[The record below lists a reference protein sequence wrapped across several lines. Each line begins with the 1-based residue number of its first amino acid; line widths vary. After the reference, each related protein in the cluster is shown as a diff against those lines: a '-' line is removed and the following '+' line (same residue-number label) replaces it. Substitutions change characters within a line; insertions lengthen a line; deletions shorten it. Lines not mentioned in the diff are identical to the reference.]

1 MANRTLADIE
11 VYRVYFEILID
22 LAKNQKDTT
31 IQYGELVNAAKLAY
45 PNNTFVQK
53 AIATSMGRRLDAVRD
68 FTSLHNL
75 PDLTSL
81 VVSKATGD
89 NGIGFAKSFDGDAV
103 RQQVSAF
110 EWQSVQISFS
120 EFLNEETQQFI
131 QRQAEKAQRKPKKI
145 KESEAREIW
154 WKYYQAKKE
163 AIGKISDSD
172 KEQIIQLIM
181 TCVLPADALARV
193 KSVVMA

>member
-11 VYRVYFEILID
+11 LSRVYFEILID

-31 IQYGELVNAAKLAY
+31 IQYGELVSAAKLAY

-154 WKYYQAKKE
+154 WKYYQANKE

-181 TCVLPADALARV
+181 TCVLPADALAKV

>member
-11 VYRVYFEILID
+11 LSRVYFEILID

-31 IQYGELVNAAKLAY
+31 IQYGELVSAAKLAY

-154 WKYYQAKKE
+154 WKYYQANKE

-181 TCVLPADALARV
+181 TCVLPADALAMV

>member
-11 VYRVYFEILID
+11 LSRVYFEILID

-131 QRQAEKAQRKPKKI
+131 QRQAENAQRKPKKI

-154 WKYYQAKKE
+154 WKYYQANKE
-163 AIGKISDSD
+163 AIGKISDSE

-181 TCVLPADALARV
+181 TCVIPEDALAKV
-193 KSVVMA
+193 KSMLMA

>member
-11 VYRVYFEILID
+11 LSRVYFEILIG

-31 IQYGELVNAAKLAY
+31 IQYGELVSAAKLAY

-154 WKYYQAKKE
+154 WKYYHANKE

-181 TCVLPADALARV
+181 TCVLPADALAKV

>member
-11 VYRVYFEILID
+11 LSRVYFEILID

-120 EFLNEETQQFI
+120 EFLNDETQQFI

-154 WKYYQAKKE
+154 WKYYQANKE

-181 TCVLPADALARV
+181 TCVLPADALAMV

>member
-1 MANRTLADIE
+1 
-11 VYRVYFEILID
+11 VS
-22 LAKNQKDTT
+22 
-31 IQYGELVNAAKLAY
+31 AAKLAY

-154 WKYYQAKKE
+154 WKYYQANKE

-181 TCVLPADALARV
+181 TCVLPADALAKV

>member
-11 VYRVYFEILID
+11 LSRVYFEILID

-154 WKYYQAKKE
+154 WKYYQANKE

-181 TCVLPADALARV
+181 TCVLPADALAKV

>member
-11 VYRVYFEILID
+11 LSRVYFEILID

-103 RQQVSAF
+103 RQHVSAF

-154 WKYYQAKKE
+154 WKYYQANKE

-181 TCVLPADALARV
+181 TCVLPADALAKV
-193 KSVVMA
+193 KNVVMA

>member
-11 VYRVYFEILID
+11 LSRVYFEILID

-120 EFLNEETQQFI
+120 EFLNDETQQFI

-154 WKYYQAKKE
+154 WKYYQANKE

-172 KEQIIQLIM
+172 KEKIIQLIM
-181 TCVLPADALARV
+181 TCVLPADALAKV

>member
-11 VYRVYFEILID
+11 LSRVYFEILID

-154 WKYYQAKKE
+154 WKYYQANKE

-181 TCVLPADALARV
+181 TCVLPVDALAKV

>member
-1 MANRTLADIE
+1 MVNRTLADIE
-11 VYRVYFEILID
+11 LSRVYFEILID

-154 WKYYQAKKE
+154 WKYYQANKE

-181 TCVLPADALARV
+181 TCVLPVDALAKV

>member
-11 VYRVYFEILID
+11 LSRVYFEILID

-120 EFLNEETQQFI
+120 EFLNDETQQFI

-154 WKYYQAKKE
+154 WKYYQANKE

-181 TCVLPADALARV
+181 TCVLPADALAKV

>member
-11 VYRVYFEILID
+11 LSRVYFEILIG

-31 IQYGELVNAAKLAY
+31 IQYGELVSAAKLAY

-154 WKYYQAKKE
+154 WKYYQADKE

-181 TCVLPADALARV
+181 TCVLPADALAKV

>member
-11 VYRVYFEILID
+11 LSRVYFEILID

-53 AIATSMGRRLDAVRD
+53 ASATSMGRRLDAVRD

-120 EFLNEETQQFI
+120 EFLNEKTQQFI

-154 WKYYQAKKE
+154 WKYYQANKE

-181 TCVLPADALARV
+181 TCVLPADALAKV

>member
-11 VYRVYFEILID
+11 LSRVYFEILID

-131 QRQAEKAQRKPKKI
+131 QRQAEKVQRKPKKI
-145 KESEAREIW
+145 KEPEAREIW
-154 WKYYQAKKE
+154 WKYYQANKE

-181 TCVLPADALARV
+181 TCVLPADALAKV

>member
-11 VYRVYFEILID
+11 LSRVYFEILIG

-31 IQYGELVNAAKLAY
+31 IQYGELVSAAKLAY

-154 WKYYQAKKE
+154 WKYYQANKE

-181 TCVLPADALARV
+181 TCVLPADALAKV

>member
-1 MANRTLADIE
+1 MTNRTLADIE
-11 VYRVYFEILID
+11 LSRVYFEILIG

-45 PNNTFVQK
+45 PTNTYVQK
-53 AIATSMGRRLDAVRD
+53 AIATSMGRRLDAVRE
-68 FTSLHNL
+68 FTNLHNL

-81 VVSKATGD
+81 VVNKTTGD
-89 NGIGFAKSFDGDAV
+89 NGRGFAESFDGDAV

-110 EWQSVQISFS
+110 NWHSVQIGFS
-120 EFLNEETQQFI
+120 EFLSEETQQYL
-131 QRQAEKAQRKPKKI
+131 QRQAEKAQKRPKKI

-154 WKYYQAKKE
+154 WAYYQPNKQ
-163 AIGKISDSD
+163 AIGKISDSE

-181 TCVLPADALARV
+181 VCVSPADALARV
-193 KSVVMA
+193 KSSATA

>member
-1 MANRTLADIE
+1 MVNRTLADIE
-11 VYRVYFEILID
+11 LSRVYFEILID

-89 NGIGFAKSFDGDAV
+89 NGVGFAKSFDGDAV

-110 EWQSVQISFS
+110 DWQSVQISFS

-131 QRQAEKAQRKPKKI
+131 QRQAEKAQPKPKKI
-145 KESEAREIW
+145 KEPESREIW
-154 WKYYQAKKE
+154 WKYYQANKE
-163 AIGKISDSD
+163 AIGKISDSE

-181 TCVLPADALARV
+181 TCVVPEDALAKV
-193 KSVVMA
+193 KSMLMA

>member
-11 VYRVYFEILID
+11 LSRVYFEILID

-68 FTSLHNL
+68 FTYLHNL

-103 RQQVSAF
+103 RQQVSLF
-110 EWQSVQISFS
+110 DWQSVQISFS
-120 EFLNEETQQFI
+120 EFLKEETQQFI
-131 QRQAEKAQRKPKKI
+131 QRQAEKAQNKPKKI
-145 KESEAREIW
+145 KEPEAREIW
-154 WKYYQAKKE
+154 WKYYQANKG
-163 AIGKISDSD
+163 AIGKISDSE

-181 TCVLPADALARV
+181 NCALPADALAKIKGLV
-193 KSVVMA
+193 LA